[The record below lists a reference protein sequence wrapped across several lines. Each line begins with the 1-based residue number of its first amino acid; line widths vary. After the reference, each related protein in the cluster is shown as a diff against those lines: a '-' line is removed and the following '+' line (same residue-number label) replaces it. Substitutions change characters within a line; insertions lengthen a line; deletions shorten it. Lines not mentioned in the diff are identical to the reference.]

1 MIFFLRKNE
10 NLGSLKIGLPPSS
23 EITNFDYLKYFRS
36 QKVFHFVL
44 SPTIE
49 AASAQRWGGREKEK
63 EKKRLK

>member
-10 NLGSLKIGLPPSS
+10 NLGSFKIGLPPSS

-44 SPTIE
+44 SPLKPRRLKDE
-49 AASAQRWGGREKEK
+49 EG
-63 EKKRLK
+63 EKKKKKKND